1 MKQSGVIQSNLQLYC
16 FPLFKK
22 LLLLLHAQTTLK
34 KNNMLKKV
42 PHTYVIVF
50 GIIVIAAILTW
61 IIPPGKYVEQ
71 TIIANGEEITNM
83 VFYYE
88 SDLPAE
94 YQPAK
99 ESKPQTWQVFSALFN
114 GFVKQSNIII
124 FILMIGGAFWIMN
137 NSKAIDVG
145 ILAFLK
151 FTKVLERI
159 PLMRR
164 LGVDN
169 IIIVMIMIMF
179 SLFGA
184 IFGMSEETIA
194 FVIILIPLS
203 ISMGYDSI
211 VGVCMVYIAAH
222 LGFAG
227 AVLNPFTIGIAQG
240 LADIPLFSGIEYRMF
255 CWVVINL
262 IGIIFVLRYAAKVR
276 KNPKSSIMYEEDSY
290 WRKRESADVENLEY
304 YTPRMA
310 WVVFF
315 MLLASLVI
323 FSFIYPVTLLQ
334 IGNTEL
340 SLSIIPILTVLFV
353 VLGIITLR
361 KSVHFFILI
370 LLLYTILFLIIG
382 VMGYGWYVMEIATL
396 FLVMGIASGLAINKS
411 ADEIAVLFLEGVKDI
426 LSAAIIVG
434 LAGGIIVILSDGG
447 IIDSILYGL
456 SKGMGNFGDVASV
469 GVMYVI
475 QTIINIVI
483 PSGSAKAAITM
494 PIMAPFSDL
503 IGISRQATVMAFQF
517 GDGFTNMITPTS
529 GVLIAVLGVARI
541 PYHKW
546 VKWVW
551 PLILTMIILGF
562 LLLIPTVTMKLN
574 GF

>member
-1 MKQSGVIQSNLQLYC
+1 
-16 FPLFKK
+16 
-22 LLLLLHAQTTLK
+22 
-34 KNNMLKKV
+34 MLKKV

-50 GIIVIAAILTW
+50 AIIVIAAVLTW
-61 IIPPGKYVEQ
+61 FIPAGKYIEVEREV
-71 TIIANGEEITNM
+71 NGEIQKEM
-83 VFYYE
+83 VFHYHQN
-88 SDLPAE
+88 LPDEHQAQFE
-94 YQPAK
+94 PK
-99 ESKPQTWQVFSALFN
+99 TQTWQVFSALFK

-137 NSKAIDVG
+137 QSKAIDIG
-145 ILAFLK
+145 IMAFLK
-151 FTKVLERI
+151 FTKKLEHNR
-159 PLMRR
+159 LVRS

-169 IIIVMIMIMF
+169 IIIVLVMLMF
-179 SLFGA
+179 SIFGA

-194 FVIILIPLS
+194 FAIILVPLA

-211 VGVCMVYIAAH
+211 IGVCMVYIAAH

-227 AVLNPFTIGIAQG
+227 AILNPFTIGIAQG
-240 LADIPLFSGIEYRMF
+240 LADIPLFSGIEYRF
-255 CWVVINL
+255 FSWIIINVV
-262 IGIIFVLRYAAKVR
+262 GIIIVLRYAHKIR
-276 KNPKSSIMYEEDSY
+276 KNPKLSPVYTEDEY
-290 WRKRESADVENLEY
+290 WRKREEHDTETITY
-304 YTPRMA
+304 YTPRIA
-310 WVVFF
+310 WFVYGAILVALTIFSV
-315 MLLASLVI
+315 LYPTTTLSVGNSSTSLVI
-323 FSFIYPVTLLQ
+323 
-334 IGNTEL
+334 
-340 SLSIIPILTVLFV
+340 IPIVSVIFAI
-353 VLGIITLR
+353 LGYLSLR
-361 KSVHFFILI
+361 KSVHFFIL
-370 LLLYTILFLIIG
+370 LLLAYTIIFLIVG

-396 FLVMGIASGLAINKS
+396 FLAMGISSGLAINKS
-411 ADEIAVLFLEGVKDI
+411 ADDIAKLFLEGVKDI
-426 LSAAIIVG
+426 LSAAVIVG
-434 LAGGIIVILSDGG
+434 LAGGIIVVLEDGG

-456 SKGMGNFGDVASV
+456 SKAMGNFGNVASV

-475 QTIINIVI
+475 QTIINVVI

-551 PLILTMIILGF
+551 PLILTVIILGF
-562 LLLIPTVTMKLN
+562 LLLIPTVTMELN

>member
-1 MKQSGVIQSNLQLYC
+1 
-16 FPLFKK
+16 
-22 LLLLLHAQTTLK
+22 
-34 KNNMLKKV
+34 MLKKV

-50 GIIVIAAILTW
+50 TIIVIAAIMTW
-61 IIPPGKYVEQ
+61 FIPSGKYIEETRVVDGVEKS
-71 TIIANGEEITNM
+71 EM
-83 VFYYE
+83 VFYYYE
-88 SDLPAE
+88 NLPDE
-94 YQPAK
+94 HK
-99 ESKPQTWQVFSALFN
+99 ETIEPRPQTWQVFSALFK

-137 NSKAIDVG
+137 KSKAIDIG

-151 FTKVLERI
+151 LTRKFDRNRV
-159 PLMRR
+159 MRY

-169 IIIVMIMIMF
+169 IIIVLVMIMF

-194 FVIILIPLS
+194 FAIILIPLA

-211 VGVCMVYIAAH
+211 IGVCMVYIAAH

-227 AVLNPFTIGIAQG
+227 AILNPFTIGIAQG
-240 LADIPLFSGIEYRMF
+240 LADIPLFSGIEYRIF
-255 CWVVINL
+255 AWFVINL
-262 IGIIFVLRYAAKVR
+262 VGIVFVLSYAKKIR
-276 KNPKSSIMYEEDSY
+276 RNPKASPVYEEDSY
-290 WRKRESADVENLEY
+290 WRKREQADTEKITY
-304 YTPRMA
+304 YTPTIA
-310 WVVFF
+310 WFVYGII
-315 MLLASLVI
+315 LTSLTI
-323 FSFIYPVTLLQ
+323 FSFLYPVTTLT
-334 IGNTEL
+334 IGNSSF
-340 SLSIIPILTVLFV
+340 SLSIIPLSAGLFAV
-353 VLGIITLR
+353 FGFLSLK
-361 KSVHFFILI
+361 KSVHFFIL
-370 LLLYTILFLIIG
+370 LLLTYTILYLIVG

-396 FLVMGIASGLAINKS
+396 FMAMGIASGMAINKS
-411 ADEIAVLFLEGVKDI
+411 ADDIAKLFLEGVKDI

-434 LAGGIIVILSDGG
+434 LAGGIIVVLEDGA

-456 SKGMGNFGDVASV
+456 SKSMGNFGNVASV

-475 QTIINIVI
+475 QTIINVVI

-503 IGISRQATVMAFQF
+503 IDISRQATVVAFQF

-562 LLLIPTVTMKLN
+562 LLLIPTVTMDLN